1 MHKKLVVL
9 ASFWSKTWSRRC
21 VYVISIF
28 MIFVSRF
35 LTLLLVNLKTLKK
48 KISYLT
54 NLVINH
60 ERDGSFA
67 MDVMIFVNGRH
78 IL

>member
-1 MHKKLVVL
+1 MLMHKNWLFSHIFGVKLGL
-9 ASFWSKTWSRRC
+9 EG

-67 MDVMIFVNGRH
+67 MDVMI
-78 IL
+78 L